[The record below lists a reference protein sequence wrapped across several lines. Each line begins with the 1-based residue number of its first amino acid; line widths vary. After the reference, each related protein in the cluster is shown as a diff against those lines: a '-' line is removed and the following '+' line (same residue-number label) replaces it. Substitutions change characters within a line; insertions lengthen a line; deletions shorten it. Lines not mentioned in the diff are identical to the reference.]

1 MIIVDYNHTVIAN
14 VMAELRGRTDIPI
27 EIDLLRHMV
36 LNSLRGYKQK
46 FSAEYGELVIAC
58 DNKNNWRK
66 KVFEYYKASRK
77 KNRDDSSIDWASLY
91 ECMDILRTELDQFF
105 PYAVLKVEH
114 CEADDIVGTLAKW
127 SQTNDLQ
134 ETMFDEDSP
143 KPFLIMSRDSD
154 FIQLQKYPNV
164 KQYSPVDKKWIKP
177 NRSPE
182 LDLYEKIICGD
193 PGDGIPN
200 FLSDDDTF
208 VTEGKRQKSVYQA
221 KLEVWLTH
229 QSKYFCTTDQLKKNF
244 ERNQKLISF
253 DYIPEDIQEDIIN
266 TFVSQPKK
274 DRSQLLNYFIKNKL
288 KNLVN
293 EITTF

>member
-1 MIIVDYNHTVIAN
+1 MIVIDFNHIVIAN

-36 LNSLRGYKQK
+36 LNSFRGYKQK

-66 KVFEYYKASRK
+66 KVFEHYKASRK
-77 KNRDDSSIDWASLY
+77 KNRDDSSIDWATLY
-91 ECMDILRTELDQFF
+91 ECMDTLRNELDQFF
-105 PYAVLKVEH
+105 PYAVLQIKH
-114 CEADDIVGTLAKW
+114 CEADDIVATLAKW

-134 ETMFDEDSP
+134 ETMFDEASP

-164 KQYSPVDKKWIKP
+164 KQYSPIDKKWIKP

-193 PGDGIPN
+193 TGDSIPN

-221 KLEVWLTH
+221 KLEVWLTQ
-229 QSKYFCTTDQLKKNF
+229 QSKDFCTTEQLKKNF

-253 DYIPEDIQEDIIN
+253 DHIPVEIEADIIN

>member
-1 MIIVDYNHTVIAN
+1 MIIIDYNHIVIAN
-14 VMAELRGRTDIPI
+14 VMAELRGRADIPI

-36 LNSLRGYKQK
+36 LNSFRGYKQK

-66 KVFEYYKASRK
+66 TIFEHYKASRK
-77 KNRDDSSIDWASLY
+77 KNRDDSTIDWVSLY
-91 ECMDILRTELDQFF
+91 ACMDTLRNELDQFF
-105 PYAVLKVEH
+105 PYTVLQIKQ
-114 CEADDIVGTLAKW
+114 CEADDVIATLAKW

-134 ETMFDEDSP
+134 ETMFDEASP
-143 KPFLIMSRDSD
+143 KPLLIISRDSD

-164 KQYSPVDKKWIKP
+164 KQYSPIDKKWIKP

-182 LDLYEKIICGD
+182 LDLYEKIITGD
-193 PGDGIPN
+193 QGDGIPN
-200 FLSDDDTF
+200 FLSDGDTF

-221 KLEVWLTH
+221 KLEVWLTQ
-229 QSKYFCTTDQLKKNF
+229 QSKDFCTTEELKKNY

-253 DYIPEDIQEDIIN
+253 DYIPAEIEADIIN